1 MRQIVTNLATE
12 SAASLFLSKFDE
24 AGCDTYI
31 IGAMINEQFRK
42 VTDPIYARA
51 ADALAW
57 RSVRTSWIV
66 LIAFALTILAVP
78 AIVTQHYIAGLVCI
92 ALGRSVD
99 GLGSAVKRQ
108 TRATDLGDFLDIS
121 LEYIYCATIPFAFA
135 LADPSRALAACFFIF
150 AFTVSAATF
159 LSYSRFATKRNIAVK
174 VDGVRGVSHLARLTD
189 GAEAFIAF
197 AIACVHPEWFSI
209 VAYVF
214 GIICFVSA
222 GIRYAAAFRE
232 FPEQ

>member
-1 MRQIVTNLATE
+1 ML
-12 SAASLFLSKFDE
+12 D
-24 AGCDTYI
+24 
-31 IGAMINEQFRK
+31 
-42 VTDPIYARA
+42 DPLKTLTGPFYARA

-57 RSVRTSWIV
+57 RNIRPSRIV
-66 LIAFALTILAVP
+66 VLGFLLSIAAFP
-78 AIVTQHYIAGLVCI
+78 AIVTGHYILGLVLI

-99 GLGSAVKRQ
+99 GLGAALKRQ

-121 LEYIYCATIPFAFA
+121 LEYIYCAAIPFAFA

-150 AFTVSAATF
+150 AFTVSASTF
-159 LSYSRFATKRNIAVK
+159 LAYTKFAARRGTDARVGGVK
-174 VDGVRGVSHLARLTD
+174 GVSHLAGLTD

-197 AIACVHPEWFSI
+197 AIVCIRPDWFGI

-214 GIICFVSA
+214 GFICFVSA
-222 GIRYAAAFRE
+222 GFRVAAAFSD

>member
-1 MRQIVTNLATE
+1 MATGTFGASRCGQGAFDVKRRGSYISPMIDGQI
-12 SAASLFLSKFDE
+12 
-24 AGCDTYI
+24 
-31 IGAMINEQFRK
+31 RK
-42 VTDPIYARA
+42 LTDPLYARA

-57 RSVRTSWIV
+57 RDVRPSRIV
-66 LIAFALTILAVP
+66 VLAFAMSIAAVP
-78 AIVTQHYIAGLVCI
+78 AIVAGHYIVALVLI

-99 GLGSAVKRQ
+99 GLGDAVKRQ
-108 TRATDLGDFLDIS
+108 TRATDLGDFLDVA
-121 LEYIYCATIPFAFA
+121 LEYIYCAAIPFAFA

-159 LSYSRFATKRNIAVK
+159 LAYTRFATKRGLDVKASSVTGATHIA
-174 VDGVRGVSHLARLTD
+174 GLTD

-197 AIACVHPEWFSI
+197 AIACIHPEWFGI

-214 GIICFVSA
+214 GVICFVSA
-222 GIRYAAAFRE
+222 GFRVAAALSD

>member
-1 MRQIVTNLATE
+1 MWWNSVCLT
-12 SAASLFLSKFDE
+12 FD
-24 AGCDTYI
+24 APGPGTYI

-42 VTDPIYARA
+42 VADPIYARA

-57 RSVRTSWIV
+57 RQVRPSWIV
-66 LIAFALTILAVP
+66 LFAFALTVLAVP
-78 AIVTQHYIAGLVCI
+78 AIITGHYIAGLVCI

-99 GLGSAVKRQ
+99 GLSSAVKRQ
-108 TRATDLGDFLDIS
+108 TRSTDLGDFLDIS
-121 LEYIYCATIPFAFA
+121 LEYIYCAAIPFAFA

-159 LSYSRFATKRNIAVK
+159 LSYMRFAAKRGVDVK
-174 VDGVRGVSHLARLTD
+174 FDGVKGVSHLAGVTD

-197 AIACVHPEWFSI
+197 AIACVHPEWFSV

-214 GIICFVSA
+214 GIICFLSA
-222 GIRYAAAFRE
+222 GIRFAAAFRE

>member
-1 MRQIVTNLATE
+1 ML
-12 SAASLFLSKFDE
+12 DE
-24 AGCDTYI
+24 PL
-31 IGAMINEQFRK
+31 RK
-42 VTDPIYARA
+42 WVDPLYTKA

-57 RSVRTSWIV
+57 RDIRPSRVIIAGFLLSIAAFPAIVFGHYIVALV
-66 LIAFALTILAVP
+66 LIAS
-78 AIVTQHYIAGLVCI
+78 
-92 ALGRSVD
+92 GRSVD
-99 GLGSAVKRQ
+99 GLGGAVRRQ

-121 LEYIYCATIPFAFA
+121 LEYIYCAAIPFAFA
-135 LADPSRALAACFFIF
+135 LADPSRALAACFFVF

-159 LSYSRFATKRNIAVK
+159 LAYSKFATKRGIDVK
-174 VDGVRGVSHLARLTD
+174 VGGVKGVSHLAGLTD

-197 AIACVHPEWFSI
+197 TIVCIHPEWFGI

-222 GIRYAAAFRE
+222 GFRFAAAFSD

>member
-1 MRQIVTNLATE
+1 
-12 SAASLFLSKFDE
+12 
-24 AGCDTYI
+24 
-31 IGAMINEQFRK
+31 MINDQFRK
-42 VTDPIYARA
+42 VTDPLYARA

-57 RSVRTSWIV
+57 RNVRPSWIV
-66 LIAFALTILAVP
+66 LLGFVLTIAAMP
-78 AIVTQHYIAGLVCI
+78 AIITGHYIAGLICI

-99 GLGSAVKRQ
+99 GLGGAVKRQ
-108 TRATDLGDFLDIS
+108 TRASDLGDFLDIA
-121 LEYIYCATIPFAFA
+121 LEYIYCAAIPFAFA

-159 LSYSRFATKRNIAVK
+159 LTYLRFAAKRGVDVK
-174 VDGVRGVSHLARLTD
+174 FDGVKGVSHLAGLTD

-197 AIACVHPEWFSI
+197 AIACIHPEWFSI

-214 GIICFVSA
+214 GMICFVSA
-222 GIRYAAAFRE
+222 GIRFAAAFRD

>member
-1 MRQIVTNLATE
+1 MVQIVTRTAEISRGT
-12 SAASLFLSKFDE
+12 AAFDE
-24 AGCDTYI
+24 LRRCTYI
-31 IGAMINEQFRK
+31 IGAMINEQLRK

-57 RSVRTSWIV
+57 RSVRPSWIV
-66 LIAFALTILAVP
+66 LLGFALTVLAMP
-78 AIVTQHYIAGLVCI
+78 AIITSHYIAGLVCI

-121 LEYIYCATIPFAFA
+121 LEYIYCAAIPFAFA
-135 LADPSRALAACFFIF
+135 IADPTRALAACFFIF

-159 LSYSRFATKRNIAVK
+159 LTFVRFSAKRNVAMK
-174 VDGVRGVSHLARLTD
+174 VDGVRGVSHVAGLTD

-197 AIACVHPEWFSI
+197 TVACVHPEWFSI

-214 GIICFVSA
+214 GVICFVSA
-222 GIRYAAAFRE
+222 GVRFAAAFRE